1 MCKSARAQCVWQLSR
16 AALTGCS
23 HKWSALLVASRAPSC
38 KHTKRRREHQA
49 SSSIYALPSHTTLPL
64 FDSQE
69 HNCFGQLHNG
79 AHAIKSTKQFCP
91 TTQQSRTQ
99 LPWSTAYLHN
109 CAPATKR
116 VCCITAVKKSWP
128 NILRASA
135 NQARSTAHFFWSICK
150 ISLSYN

>member
-1 MCKSARAQCVWQLSR
+1 MFGSCPGQHSL
-16 AALTGCS
+16 AAPINDLLCS
-23 HKWSALLVASRAPSC
+23 WHQ
-38 KHTKRRREHQA
+38 EHQA
-49 SSSIYALPSHTTLPL
+49 ASTPKEEESTKLNAAFMLCPNPTTLPL

-79 AHAIKSTKQFCP
+79 VHAIKSTKQFCP
-91 TTQQSRTQ
+91 TTQQS
-99 LPWSTAYLHN
+99 TAYLHN
-109 CAPATKR
+109 YAPATKR

-135 NQARSTAHFFWSICK
+135 NQARSTAILFWSICK